1 MFYFVIP
8 AVFLTLRKFCIVILI
23 TRSGSIRNVS
33 NKEKKLRWQIHEI
46 LCSKMSQGK
55 VMKYDR
61 CHLPMYVS
69 AAVNKKLP
77 SFNPILIN

>member
-1 MFYFVIP
+1 
-8 AVFLTLRKFCIVILI
+8 
-23 TRSGSIRNVS
+23 
-33 NKEKKLRWQIHEI
+33 
-46 LCSKMSQGK
+46 MSQGK

-77 SFNPILIN
+77 SFNPILINWFQVFLLLQIRAMETVIVYFFKSLLP